1 MLSVNLNQVHRL
13 VTHEDARFGH
23 VHKIIGFATLGHYAY
38 RWWRWTVDDGDMGF
52 RADWATLAWIL
63 LHASLHVSSFQ
74 FHLSTK
80 RNRVYNI
87 IWPEMRWHAMIFAYR
102 SFVTMVAVWLAEA
115 APTMLVRSNMHLIRP
130 AIVLGT
136 MACADVATAHYGSTE
151 QTMRGNPY
159 PEGTPAFVIQMLNCF
174 YSLSQAGATLRILST
189 SDMGTAF
196 TVALPI
202 QLAPFLMTL
211 VKKGLITQGGW
222 HFWYAAS
229 LVSAYVY
236 SSVSPRG
243 PSVMDVEHTIAYLA
257 AFALAR
263 FVFRM
268 NKYLIW
274 TVFSIGVASDMRRF

>member
-1 MLSVNLNQVHRL
+1 M
-13 VTHEDARFGH
+13 
-23 VHKIIGFATLGHYAY
+23 
-38 RWWRWTVDDGDMGF
+38 VDDGDMGF

-63 LHASLHVSSFQ
+63 LHASLHATSFQ
-74 FHLSTK
+74 FHLSAK

-87 IWPEMRWHAMIFAYR
+87 IWPEMRWHTMIFAYR
-102 SFVTMVAVWLAEA
+102 SFVTMVAIWLAAEGS
-115 APTMLVRSNMHLIRP
+115 APLNMTMLVRSNMHLIRP
-130 AIVLGT
+130 TIVLGT
-136 MACADVATAHYGSTE
+136 MACADVVTAYFGSTE
-151 QTMRGNPY
+151 KTMRGNPF
-159 PEGTPAFVIQMLNCF
+159 PDGTPTFVIRMLNLF

-189 SDMGTAF
+189 TDMGTAF

-236 SSVSPRG
+236 SSVSPLG

-263 FVFRM
+263 FVFGM
-268 NKYLIW
+268 NKYLVW
-274 TVFSIGVASDMRRF
+274 LVLSIGVARDLRRF